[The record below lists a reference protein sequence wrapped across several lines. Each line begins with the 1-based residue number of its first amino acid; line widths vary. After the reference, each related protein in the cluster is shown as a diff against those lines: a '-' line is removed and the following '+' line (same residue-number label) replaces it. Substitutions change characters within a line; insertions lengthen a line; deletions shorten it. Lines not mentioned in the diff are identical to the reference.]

1 MAAYVDVDAK
11 QSDSDLTSK
20 VRVAVRVAALDIAKR
35 TVQYIG
41 DQANP
46 LFPSVQH
53 RIWAR
58 AVLFNADNEA
68 KKALTYLLTDNRD
81 IADLN
86 TLNTYADTVV
96 QNAVNGVIEYLV
108 IAQSDRV

>member
-1 MAAYVDVDAK
+1 
-11 QSDSDLTSK
+11 
-20 VRVAVRVAALDIAKR
+20 
-35 TVQYIG
+35 
-41 DQANP
+41 
-46 LFPSVQH
+46 
-53 RIWAR
+53 
-58 AVLFNADNEA
+58 LFNADNEA